1 MSTSN
6 YLTQAINGSVRI
18 AFVIAPSFKAGSH
31 LLELASRGL
40 NAALGVIGIKLQ
52 MPDVSKPAD
61 AGDSYATK
69 AYRLAHHY
77 LPKAITTQNDAFR
90 GLSSPDLTKGFIWYT
105 GVAVVSTF
113 VLNKLIG
120 PAPEIYNSVAKYS
133 GNALRLDLK
142 YDVVQLAINYVQG
155 N

>member
-1 MSTSN
+1 MSTAN

-40 NAALGVIGIKLQ
+40 NAALGVIGIQLK
-52 MPDVSKPAD
+52 MPDVSAQVKKD
-61 AGDSYATK
+61 ESYATK
-69 AYRLAHHY
+69 AYRFVHHY
-77 LPKAITTQNDAFR
+77 LPNAITTQNDAFR
-90 GLSSPDLTKGFIWYT
+90 GLSSADLAKGFVWYT

-120 PAPEIYNSVAKYS
+120 PAPEIYNTVAKYS
-133 GNALRLDLK
+133 GNALRMDLK
-142 YDVVQLAINYVQG
+142 YDVVQLAINSVKG
-155 N
+155 S